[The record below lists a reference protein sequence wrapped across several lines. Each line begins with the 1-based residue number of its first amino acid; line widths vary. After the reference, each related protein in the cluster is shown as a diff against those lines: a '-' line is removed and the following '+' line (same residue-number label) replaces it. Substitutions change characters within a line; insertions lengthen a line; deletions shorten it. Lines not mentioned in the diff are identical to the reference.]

1 MGDWARLVLFI
12 WKKKSIQHDNTWD
25 KIECLGISGCL
36 LFLVVT
42 VKINI
47 DEEMGDFL
55 EFITLTIDLTGSAA
69 AVFGDEILQ
78 GTFNKYKSIKF
89 FS

>member
-1 MGDWARLVLFI
+1 MSVWGYLDV
-12 WKKKSIQHDNTWD
+12 
-25 KIECLGISGCL
+25 C